1 MSRVNIPC
9 KCTRCRNKHMETDRI
24 QKPRPQSG
32 GIPTFDLVCPR
43 CGCTSFYDMS
53 PQVAWCW
60 ASGLIEIGDALP
72 ADKPGG
78 SGALQFASGPK
89 YALKYQVEVM
99 ARHGRG
105 DGAGTLL
112 VPGVPEAADQDKAMD
127 ALSNWLTLCNRRKSS
142 DGVVFKKGGF

>member
-1 MSRVNIPC
+1 MSRINISC
-9 KCTRCRNKHMETDRI
+9 KCTRCRNQHMEADRV
-24 QKPRPQSG
+24 QKLRPSSG
-32 GIPTFDLVCPR
+32 SIPMFDLVCPR

-72 ADKPGG
+72 GNKTDG

-89 YALKYQVEVM
+89 YALKSQVEVM

-105 DGAGTLL
+105 AGSGTLL
-112 VPGVPEAADQDKAMD
+112 VPGVPEAADQGKAMD
-127 ALSNWLTLCNRRKSS
+127 ALSEWLTHCNRGKAR